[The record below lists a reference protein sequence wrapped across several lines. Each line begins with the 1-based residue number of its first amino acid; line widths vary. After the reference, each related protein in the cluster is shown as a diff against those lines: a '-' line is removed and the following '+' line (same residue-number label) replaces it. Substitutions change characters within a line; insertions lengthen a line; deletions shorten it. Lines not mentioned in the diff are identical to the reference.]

1 MDLKYAPEDEKFR
14 LEAREWLEEHVAP
27 EVRNRVSLRNRV
39 EKKDLIPFNKALKA
53 RGWMAPGWSREQG
66 GAGLS
71 LSQQV
76 ILNEEMVRVNAP
88 PIGQAI
94 TRIGPLI
101 MEFGTEE
108 QKARFLPK
116 ILEGEEIWCQGYSE
130 PNAGSDLASL
140 GTRADLDGDDF
151 VLNGQKIWTSMAFE
165 ADWMYILVRTNPD
178 APNRQSGISFLFMSM
193 KSPGIRIHRIKQ
205 ITGESDF
212 CEVFLDNVRVPRANL
227 LGAMNDGW
235 GHAKRILEY
244 ERMHSYNNYP
254 FHKTVLR
261 LIDYTRKQTENG
273 STMLEDAAIR
283 RRLAQSMMEADA
295 TVYLGYR
302 VLTRMLR
309 GQPPG
314 PEGSVIKLFASEALQ
329 RVGEISVDVQGP
341 KAQLW
346 GDPQFDEAESQW
358 PIVEV
363 SSRSL
368 TLARGTSE
376 IQRNII
382 AERVLGLPR

>member
-1 MDLKYAPEDEKFR
+1 
-14 LEAREWLEEHVAP
+14 
-27 EVRNRVSLRNRV
+27 
-39 EKKDLIPFNKALKA
+39 
-53 RGWMAPGWSREQG
+53 
-66 GAGLS
+66 
-71 LSQQV
+71 
-76 ILNEEMVRVNAP
+76 
-88 PIGQAI
+88 
-94 TRIGPLI
+94 
-101 MEFGTEE
+101 
-108 QKARFLPK
+108 
-116 ILEGEEIWCQGYSE
+116 
-130 PNAGSDLASL
+130 
-140 GTRADLDGDDF
+140 
-151 VLNGQKIWTSMAFE
+151 
-165 ADWMYILVRTNPD
+165 
-178 APNRQSGISFLFMSM
+178 
-193 KSPGIRIHRIKQ
+193 
-205 ITGESDF
+205 
-212 CEVFLDNVRVPRANL
+212 
-227 LGAMNDGW
+227 
-235 GHAKRILEY
+235 
-244 ERMHSYNNYP
+244 MHSYNNYT

-382 AERVLGLPR
+382 AERVPGLPG

>member
-1 MDLKYAPEDEKFR
+1 MAEK
-14 LEAREWLEEHVAP
+14 
-27 EVRNRVSLRNRV
+27 VRNRVSLRNRV
-39 EKKDLIPFNKALKA
+39 EKKDLIPFNKALKE

-178 APNRQSGISFLFMSM
+178 APKRQSGISFLFMSM

-227 LGAMNDGW
+227 LGAVNDGW